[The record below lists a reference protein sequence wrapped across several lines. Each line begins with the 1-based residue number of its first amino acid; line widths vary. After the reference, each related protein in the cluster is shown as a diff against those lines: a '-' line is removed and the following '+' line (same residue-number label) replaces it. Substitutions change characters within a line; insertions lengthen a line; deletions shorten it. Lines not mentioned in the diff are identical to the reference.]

1 MQIQLRIGELEALTV
16 SDIDLNQNTLS
27 VNKTYHL
34 INGKGITTTPKTAKA
49 NRIILLPDF
58 LVARIKEYESHI
70 YHPLPDTRMFMLSH
84 SSYART
90 LETHT
95 KTAGIKRIKE
105 TGVRRIRLHDL
116 RHPYVKPTTKKFI
129 TFFEVF
135 RAAS

>member
-95 KTAGIKRIKE
+95 KTAGIKRI
-105 TGVRRIRLHDL
+105 RLHDI
-116 RHPYVKPTTKKFI
+116 RHPYVKPTTKKL
-129 TFFEVF
+129 
-135 RAAS
+135 